1 MSALFSLNNKFKS
14 VKQVFFNL
22 KCFTFLYSSSGAVMA
37 ASREAVTPGGVE
49 PCRRAEQSP
58 DLNPT
63 KGHK

>member
-1 MSALFSLNNKFKS
+1 MSALFSLNNKFNS
-14 VKQVFFNL
+14 VKPVFLIKNVL
-22 KCFTFLYSSSGAVMA
+22 LSCSSGAVMA